1 MSGATKTETGLSG
14 TGTAAWRN
22 LWPKLQERLSAQLL
36 GLVAAGAMVFLYL
49 PIVVLMVFSFNDN
62 RSLTWPLRGF
72 TLRWYESFLN
82 NADMLAA
89 IKNSLY
95 VASMATCI
103 TVVVGTTAAMVLD
116 RIAFPGKTVF
126 RRLVLLPLGAH
137 RHRGDPGLRAPA
149 ALQPAPRGGLQRPRG
164 PALADLLSGHSAQHP
179 LGHHR
184 QRALVLHPVV
194 RRDPGHLLSDR

>member
-1 MSGATKTETGLSG
+1 MDSATKTATVLSG
-14 TGTAAWRN
+14 PGPAARPGV
-22 LWPKLQERLSAQLL
+22 WPKLQERVSAQLL

-72 TLRWYESFLN
+72 TLRWYEAFFS

-103 TVVVGTTAAMVLD
+103 TVVVGTTAALVLD
-116 RIAFPGKTVF
+116 RVTFPGKTIF
-126 RRLVLLPLGAH
+126 RRLVLLPLAL
-137 RHRGDPGLRAPA
+137 PGIIISPTAIA
-149 ALQPAPRGGLQRPRG
+149 TC
-164 PALADLLSGHSAQHP
+164 ST
-179 LGHHR
+179 
-184 QRALVLHPVV
+184 
-194 RRDPGHLLSDR
+194 